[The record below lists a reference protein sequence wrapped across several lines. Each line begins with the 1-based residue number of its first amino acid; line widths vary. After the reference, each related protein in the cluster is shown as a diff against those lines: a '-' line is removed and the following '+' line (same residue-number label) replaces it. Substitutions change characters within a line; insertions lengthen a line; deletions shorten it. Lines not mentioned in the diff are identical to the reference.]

1 MEGVEL
7 AGALKNIYAIVCG
20 MAESM
25 KVGENAIGLIL
36 TRSMAEMSRFAV
48 AKGADPITF
57 LGLSGMGDLVATCT
71 SKLSRNYQLGYHIG
85 SGLNLYDSKL
95 KVGQVAEGIRTLEV
109 IKSESDKLGLNMP
122 LVDSLYKI
130 INEKSSPSS
139 LIEDL
144 IKNPH
149 EVDVEFTH

>member
-1 MEGVEL
+1 MC
-7 AGALKNIYAIVCG
+7 IRD
-20 MAESM
+20 S
-25 KVGENAIGLIL
+25 
-36 TRSMAEMSRFAV
+36 

-85 SGLNLYDSKL
+85 SGLNLSDSKL

-122 LVDSLYKI
+122 LVESLYKI